1 MSKENLYVDDINF
14 VDAVFGIPENAVEV
28 VLNVKSYENGEL
40 VKTVGTY
47 DFKAVREA
55 INLFEQTVEGEYPK
69 YVATEAG
76 KAWLEEQL
84 AKEGAR

>member
-1 MSKENLYVDDINF
+1 MSKENLYVDDMNF

-55 INLFEQTVEGEYPK
+55 INLFEQTVDGEYPL
-69 YVATEAG
+69 YVTTEAG
-76 KAWLEEQL
+76 KALLEE
-84 AKEGAR
+84 KIDNEGIM

>member
-1 MSKENLYVDDINF
+1 MSKEDLCVDDMDF

-55 INLFEQTVEGEYPK
+55 INLFEQTVEGEYPL
-69 YVATEAG
+69 YVTTEAG
-76 KAWLEEQL
+76 KALLEEKL
-84 AKEGAR
+84 DNEGIM